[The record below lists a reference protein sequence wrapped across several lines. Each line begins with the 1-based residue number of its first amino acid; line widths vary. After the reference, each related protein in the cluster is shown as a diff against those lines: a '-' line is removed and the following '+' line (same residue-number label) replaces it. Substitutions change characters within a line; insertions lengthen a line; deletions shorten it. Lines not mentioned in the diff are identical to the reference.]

1 MEGSALTGHLLFVL
15 SCLAQKAIPKDA
27 SDAGV
32 AGVEAP
38 AHTTLGVV
46 GKVLG
51 VVDPPGAIVIPQMVE
66 GVFRG
71 PDGKGRPVGGCCRC
85 APMDGIRCAHVGVMC
100 GLSHQE
106 PGQ

>member
-1 MEGSALTGHLLFVL
+1 MAARSWSVLGFVVDCVAEEG
-15 SCLAQKAIPKDA
+15 IPQDA

-51 VVDPPGAIVIPQMVE
+51 VVDPPSAIIIPQMVE
-66 GVFRG
+66 GV
-71 PDGKGRPVGGCCRC
+71 
-85 APMDGIRCAHVGVMC
+85 A
-100 GLSHQE
+100 
-106 PGQ
+106 